1 MFYKTVKPLFSK
13 VLMMSLLTFPGRVM
27 RKLRVSRETKL
38 DINFLIF
45 SLKYFQLKLDLVSPL
60 TSFLPLYTF
69 YLISEYGNWNKYC
82 FVPQNLLIL
91 NNNTRSVV
99 QREESLGEFSQCWT
113 YIVDYLITLFWS
125 SMTRRN
131 IKSLTHAQ
139 IIKIWTKIQLL
150 SFQPTSHSRQDCIH
164 GGGQFH

>member
-45 SLKYFQLKLDLVSPL
+45 SLKYFQPKLDLVSPL

-91 NNNTRSVV
+91 NNNTRWYRERGRNHWGSSVRV
-99 QREESLGEFSQCWT
+99 VYCGVFDNFILIIHDTEKYKKSDSCTNNQNLDKNPIVVFST
-113 YIVDYLITLFWS
+113 
-125 SMTRRN
+125 N
-131 IKSLTHAQ
+131 KS
-139 IIKIWTKIQLL
+139 
-150 SFQPTSHSRQDCIH
+150 F
-164 GGGQFH
+164 